1 MNRILLCLLNDLTQL
16 FSYTCGCTLASQ
28 NPFQCQTAN
37 PDKRIGQVFGRD
49 DLRSYQGE

>member
-16 FSYTCGCTLASQ
+16 FTLASQ

-37 PDKRIGQVFGRD
+37 PDKRIGQVFSRD